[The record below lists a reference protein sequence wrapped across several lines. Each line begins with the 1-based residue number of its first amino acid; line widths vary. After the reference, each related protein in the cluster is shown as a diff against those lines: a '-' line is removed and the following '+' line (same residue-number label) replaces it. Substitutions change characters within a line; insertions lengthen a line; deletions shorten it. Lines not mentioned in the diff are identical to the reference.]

1 MSETRITRPLPHDKP
16 APALRRP
23 TPKPQAT
30 PRAPAP
36 GRQGLSHDALSAHGS
51 KPEQVARKLSKRYSS
66 WYVGQVSAIARL
78 EIKNFAHLNSVNVD
92 FGDLT
97 VLVGAQGVGK
107 SLVLQWLKTALDG
120 KQIVAALK
128 EAGQNVADPDN
139 LVDLTFGVGM
149 GSAWTEETS
158 VSFNGRSLSTAS
170 IHKLG
175 SGKENVF
182 FIPAHRTMLI
192 SDGWAA
198 PFQKLTP
205 ETPVVAR
212 LFSQNLF
219 NLFSPTSAGQP
230 LFPRE
235 RVLKKVYRD
244 LIDDA
249 VFHGGKVS
257 LEEDAQHTKRL
268 KLTHG
273 GAQLPFM
280 TWTAGQREFTPLL
293 LGLYH
298 LLPPRKLL
306 KQPDIDWVVIEEPE
320 MGLHPQA
327 VTVVMLLCL
336 DLLWRGYRVVLSTH
350 SPLVLTVVW
359 TLGRLRETNAKWQ
372 RLCDAFGLDA
382 RHQQSLR
389 RVAEKA
395 LGKELV
401 TRTHLLSFDEKDR
414 VGAKDISTLDPGAE
428 DDDVSGWGGLAGFS
442 SRFGEA
448 VRRAA
453 IEAQK

>member
-1 MSETRITRPLPHDKP
+1 M
-16 APALRRP
+16 
-23 TPKPQAT
+23 AT
-30 PRAPAP
+30 
-36 GRQGLSHDALSAHGS
+36 
-51 KPEQVARKLSKRYSS
+51 
-66 WYVGQVSAIARL
+66 IAKL
-78 EIKNFAHLNSVNVD
+78 EIKNFAHLEDVKID

-128 EAGQNVADPDN
+128 DAGQNVADPAN
-139 LVDLTFGVGM
+139 IIDLTFGVGM
-149 GSAWTEETS
+149 GAAWTRSTS
-158 VSFNGRSLSTAS
+158 VSFNGSTVSKAS
-170 IHKLG
+170 IHKRG
-175 SGKENVF
+175 TGKEKVF

-219 NLFSPTSAGQP
+219 DLFSPTSAGQH

-235 RVLKKVYRD
+235 RVLKKLYRD

-249 VFHGGKVS
+249 VFHGGRVS

-273 GAQLPFM
+273 DSQLPFM

-298 LLPPRKLL
+298 LLPSRKVL
-306 KQPDIDWVVIEEPE
+306 KQKDVDWVVIEEPE

-350 SPLVLTVVW
+350 SPLVLTVMW

-372 RLCDAFGLDA
+372 RLCEAFGLA
-382 RHQQSLR
+382 SGAHSSLKK
-389 RVAEKA
+389 VAEAVLNK
-395 LGKELV
+395 KSI
-401 TRTHLLSFDEKDR
+401 TKTHLLAFDEGGKVR
-414 VGAKDISTLDPGAE
+414 SKDISTLDPGAE

-442 SRFGEA
+442 SRFGDA

-453 IEAQK
+453 NEERQ

>member
-1 MSETRITRPLPHDKP
+1 VS
-16 APALRRP
+16 
-23 TPKPQAT
+23 TP
-30 PRAPAP
+30 
-36 GRQGLSHDALSAHGS
+36 
-51 KPEQVARKLSKRYSS
+51 
-66 WYVGQVSAIARL
+66 ARL
-78 EIKNFAHLNSVNVD
+78 TIKNFAQLTDVTVD

-97 VLVGAQGVGK
+97 VLVGAQGTGK
-107 SLVLQWLKTALDG
+107 SLVLQWLKTAIDG
-120 KQIVAALK
+120 KQIVSALRD
-128 EAGQNVADPDN
+128 AGQNVSDAEK
-139 LVDLTFGVGM
+139 LVDLIFGIGM
-149 GSAWTEETS
+149 GPAWTGRTS
-158 VSFNGRSLSTAS
+158 IAFNGHVLSRSSL
-170 IHKLG
+170 HKRG
-175 SGKENVF
+175 NGTEKVF
-182 FIPAHRTMLI
+182 FIPAHRAMLI

-219 NLFSPTSAGQP
+219 DLFSPRASGQH
-230 LFPRE
+230 LFPRK
-235 RVLKKVYRD
+235 RVLKEQYRN
-244 LIDDA
+244 LIDEA
-249 VFHGGKVS
+249 VFHGGQIT

-298 LLPPRKLL
+298 LLPPRHAL
-306 KQPDIDWVVIEEPE
+306 KQSNIDWVVIEEPE

-359 TLGRLRETNAKWQ
+359 MLERLRESHAKWQ
-372 RLCDAFGLDA
+372 LVCEAFGIDKGGFGGLRKVAMAALDK
-382 RHQQSLR
+382 RN
-389 RVAEKA
+389 A
-395 LGKELV
+395 L
-401 TRTHLLSFDEKDR
+401 RTHFLSFGESGA
-414 VGAKDISTLDPGAE
+414 VHAKDISSLDPGAD
-428 DDDVSGWGGLAGFS
+428 DDDVAGWGGLAGFS
-442 SRFGEA
+442 SRFGET

-453 IEAQK
+453 NEANR